1 MKVSAIKTVIQK
13 PAKKILPYAI
23 GAMALVGCTNP
34 VNKINDYCRETDKT
48 IKQYKE
54 CVSRNEKIYGYQAIL
69 DSLVYRDLL
78 NNSELANDS
87 SAIAEFN
94 RISTSSRYRSSLEG
108 GMKDFDKFLVE
119 SELSTKD
126 YQYIMDRNLPEN
138 RQFYADK
145 FLFKKFFTEKGLMTE
160 DFAKKF
166 EHVSTFL
173 KPSSLWSAGEIAYIA
188 KQSKD

>member
-13 PAKKILPYAI
+13 PARRLLPYAI
-23 GAMALVGCTNP
+23 GAMALVGCTYP
-34 VNKINDYCRETDKT
+34 TNKINDYCRYTDKT
-48 IKQYKE
+48 IKQYRE
-54 CVSRNEKIYGYQAIL
+54 YVNRNEDISGYQAVL

-94 RISTSSRYRSSLEG
+94 KISTSCRYGLDSSNK
-108 GMKDFDKFLVE
+108 MKKFEKTLVE
-119 SELSTKD
+119 SNISTKD
-126 YQYIMDRNLPEN
+126 YQDIMKKKLPEN

-145 FLFKKFFTEKGLMTE
+145 YLFKKFFTEKGLMTE

-173 KPSSLWSAGEIAYIA
+173 KPSSILSATEIAYIA
-188 KQSKD
+188 KPSKD

>member
-1 MKVSAIKTVIQK
+1 MKVSAIKTTIQK
-13 PAKKILPYAI
+13 PARRLLPYAI
-23 GAMALVGCTNP
+23 GAMALVGCTHP
-34 VNKINDYCRETDKT
+34 INKINDYCRQTDKT
-48 IKQYKE
+48 IKQYNE
-54 CVSRNEKIYGYQAIL
+54 CVNRNEDFCGFQAVL

-138 RQFYADK
+138 RQYYADK
-145 FLFKKFFTEKGLMTE
+145 YLFKKFFTEKGLMTK

-173 KPSSLWSAGEIAYIA
+173 KPPSILSATEIAYIA
-188 KQSKD
+188 KPSKD

>member
-1 MKVSAIKTVIQK
+1 MKVSAIKTTMQK
-13 PAKKILPYAI
+13 PARRLLPYAI
-23 GAMALVGCTNP
+23 GAMALVGCTHP
-34 VNKINDYCRETDKT
+34 INKINDYCRQTDKT
-48 IKQYKE
+48 IKQYNE
-54 CVSRNEKIYGYQAIL
+54 CVNRNEDFCGFQAVL

-87 SAIAEFN
+87 STVAEFN
-94 RISTSSRYRSSLEG
+94 KISTSCRYRLDSSNE
-108 GMKDFDKFLVE
+108 MKNFEKKLVE
-119 SELSTKD
+119 SNISTKD
-126 YQYIMDRNLPEN
+126 YQDIMKRKLPEN

-188 KQSKD
+188 KPSKD

>member
-1 MKVSAIKTVIQK
+1 MKISAIKTAIQK
-13 PAKKILPYAI
+13 PARRVLPYAI
-23 GAMALVGCTNP
+23 GAMALVGCTHP
-34 VNKINDYCRETDKT
+34 TNKINDYCRQTDKT
-48 IKQYKE
+48 IKQYREYVNRKE
-54 CVSRNEKIYGYQAIL
+54 NISGFQAVL

-94 RISTSSRYRSSLEG
+94 RISTGSRYRSSLEG

-119 SELSTKD
+119 SELSTKE
-126 YQYIMDRNLPEN
+126 YQYIMKRNLPEN

-145 FLFKKFFTEKGLMTE
+145 VLFKKFFTEKGLMTE
-160 DFAKKF
+160 NFAKKF

-173 KPSSLWSAGEIAYIA
+173 KPSSILSASEIAYIS
-188 KQSKD
+188 KPSKD